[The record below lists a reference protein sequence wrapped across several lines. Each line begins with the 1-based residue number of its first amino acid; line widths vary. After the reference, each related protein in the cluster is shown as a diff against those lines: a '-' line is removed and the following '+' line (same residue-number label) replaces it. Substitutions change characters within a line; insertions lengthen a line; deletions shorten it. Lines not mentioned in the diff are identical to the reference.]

1 MRRRRKRGSGA
12 IADDLVR
19 RHDRCGR
26 RGRSEGGCWALLL
39 LLRSESST
47 ALLPRVH
54 QCYTRLGQ
62 QSTKRES
69 SMASGLSDGGCNL
82 IVGDAFCRQPRA
94 QAPEA
99 RVQQL
104 GCDRLVHAA
113 HWQRSSSSAGSLDP
127 PAKRVSQRHQATPTS
142 RRSTRPADLFGPLPN
157 SALFFSFIIESMFPS
172 PIFFNMNGDK
182 TRAGTEGQHRAR
194 NHNATTP
201 KPVAVQ

>member
-1 MRRRRKRGSGA
+1 MCDAIIPHGRWWCGRPRVCRGQASRGRICASRRPYVRRRRKRGSGA

-142 RRSTRPADLFGPLPN
+142 RFQHSTSRTFWTAPQL
-157 SALFFSFIIESMFPS
+157 SIVFFIYY
-172 PIFFNMNGDK
+172 
-182 TRAGTEGQHRAR
+182 
-194 NHNATTP
+194 
-201 KPVAVQ
+201 